1 MSVRIKLRRDTSANW
16 KTVNPVPVEGEPCFE
31 TDTGKLKI
39 GDGINPYNSLAYFA
53 GGGGG
58 GTTDI
63 TASLPLVLKDGV
75 LKLQIDGQTLQLNT
89 EGQLSAN
96 LDELGNE
103 VNDLAGRVTTVEA
116 DVLVKEDKF
125 TPGAPLIM
133 QEAIPAAGLELQT
146 DQLHYNSD
154 TGLISLTASNADVYA
169 KIDLTNVHIKVH
181 EPYTLHLRAA
191 RYART
196 ASGNSNFFR
205 LNCFDEGATYRGVR
219 VWNGSGSAKAG
230 VTSTECKGLQLNSTD
245 FVHFEFRFDGT
256 NGISDYKGTDG
267 SEADTTSL
275 AINTYTDQA
284 GTYADFEDEFIEL
297 LLNCYSGYAGNFD
310 LTQSYI
316 EQGGVKYILKDLVD
330 GTPRKLTVKTGDNI
344 SVVDGALTAT
354 AQTPTNMVTT
364 DTAQDITGVKN
375 FKSGIVADGYVNST
389 GLSDLAYTD
398 TNRNPHVG
406 NVNRTLT
413 IHTNPTL
420 NSRILIDDGT
430 NTYYGLHTG
439 NLTAE
444 GAKATTDSVGL
455 VKPDGTSITVA
466 DDGTISAVNSG
477 SGDVTAAGD
486 NVFSGANTFSGNNTF
501 TATNTFSGSSTF
513 TGTFQCSKRASLNN
527 GLNIMKMSIY
537 QGDGANNNTINLG
550 GKASEG
556 LVVEALARTDER
568 PRQGTIQIKAGST
581 LYAVIDSGNL
591 GSYVD
596 GTTVTYTDG
605 KLSATGGSSFDNGWV
620 SKTMVLTS
628 ARDKGTYTAE
638 LNDYLGESGEDS
650 DSTVQYE
657 VLVTYGYYNSSGTYA
672 RLYIGSSNLISSPI
686 GKDNEGTGMLC
697 AHAGANSRETCG
709 TVLVPVSART
719 PTINITIAGGNFV
732 SDPAEI
738 PPTAIAYRRVK

>member
-58 GTTDI
+58 GTDI
-63 TASLPLVLKDGV
+63 SASLPLVIEDGV
-75 LKLQIDGQTLQLNT
+75 LKLQIDGQTIQLNT

-103 VNDLAGRVTTVEA
+103 VNTLSSTVTS
-116 DVLVKEDKF
+116 
-125 TPGAPLIM
+125 
-133 QEAIPAAGLELQT
+133 LQT
-146 DQLHYNSD
+146 SKQDK
-154 TGLISLTASNADVYA
+154 LTA
-169 KIDLTNVHIKVH
+169 
-181 EPYTLHLRAA
+181 
-191 RYART
+191 
-196 ASGNSNFFR
+196 
-205 LNCFDEGATYRGVR
+205 
-219 VWNGSGSAKAG
+219 
-230 VTSTECKGLQLNSTD
+230 
-245 FVHFEFRFDGT
+245 
-256 NGISDYKGTDG
+256 
-267 SEADTTSL
+267 
-275 AINTYTDQA
+275 
-284 GTYADFEDEFIEL
+284 
-297 LLNCYSGYAGNFD
+297 
-310 LTQSYI
+310 
-316 EQGGVKYILKDLVD
+316 
-330 GTPRKLTVKTGDNI
+330 GDNI
-344 SVVDGALTAT
+344 T
-354 AQTPTNMVTT
+354 
-364 DTAQDITGVKN
+364 IT
-375 FKSGIVADGYVNST
+375 
-389 GLSDLAYTD
+389 
-398 TNRNPHVG
+398 
-406 NVNRTLT
+406 
-413 IHTNPTL
+413 
-420 NSRILIDDGT
+420 
-430 NTYYGLHTG
+430 
-439 NLTAE
+439 
-444 GAKATTDSVGL
+444 
-455 VKPDGTSITVA
+455 

-501 TATNTFSGSSTF
+501 TATNTFSGSSNF
-513 TGTFQCSKRASLNN
+513 TGTFQCLKRASLNE

-581 LYAVIDSGNL
+581 RYAVIDSGNL

-686 GKDNEGTGMLC
+686 GKDNEGTGMFC

-709 TVLVPVSART
+709 AVLVPVSART